1 MYDEIRQIEEITN
14 NLEEAMQHKDINDLI
29 ESLRLDEIIEPHSI
43 PNLDLYMDQVIT
55 LFEEKLGYT
64 KRSEEDKLLTKTM
77 INNYAK
83 DRLLMPAKKKKYTR
97 EHIILMILLYEL
109 KQILTISDIKL
120 LFSTIVKEEQVDAQ
134 KLEEIYQI
142 YLQLK
147 KEGINDFK
155 AQVEKVAV
163 QLEEKLSK
171 AQFIFNEEIEKEGA
185 LEQKEEGKKE
195 AQIEDMLL
203 AIMLTQ
209 KANYYKRMAEKIIDQ
224 KIIEPK
230 MR

>member
-163 QLEEKLSK
+163 HLEEKLSK
-171 AQFIFNEEIEKEGA
+171 AQFILNEEIEKEGEI
-185 LEQKEEGKKE
+185 EQKEEGKKE

>member
-163 QLEEKLSK
+163 HLEEKLSK

>member
-55 LFEEKLGYT
+55 LFEEKLGHT

-163 QLEEKLSK
+163 HLEEKLSK

-224 KIIEPK
+224 KIMEPK
-230 MR
+230 M